1 MVPSLISMR
10 TTWKSGAIKQSVKSK
25 NLCNQPGG
33 KMVREDTNH
42 GDIK

>member
-1 MVPSLISMR
+1 MMVRGDMNY
-10 TTWKSGAIKQSVKSK
+10 GEKQSVKSK
-25 NLCNQPGG
+25 NLCNQPEG